1 MSTTERY
8 GLKWRDQDDLQIE
21 MACVQKGGKW
31 MMKGVEYGEGIFYH
45 FRKMQQLLW
54 PDEDDHRWSDLMLS
68 TILTNRITVV
78 AGAKDSGKTH
88 TMSKFALTD
97 YWCFPNETLTMMSS
111 TDIRGLEL
119 RVWGD
124 VKDLFDRARER
135 WDYLAG
141 NVVDAKHGIF
151 TDSLDDTGDVR
162 DMRKGILCIPCIGSS
177 GEFVGISKFVGVK
190 QKRRRLLGDEV
201 QFMQQSYLDSMANLD
216 KGLFLGCFVGNP
228 IGNNDPLDKLSE
240 PIGGWDSMGEVT
252 KTTTWKNKF
261 GGTTINFVG
270 IDSPNFDKDRPKHYP
285 YLIDQIDVER
295 IGQRYGN
302 DSALFWSQIMG
313 VRKTGINAHRVLTM
327 EMCNNYGAFDSCIWS
342 GSETVRVFG
351 VDAGYGGDLCVGICA
366 EFGTDVTGITAIKFH
381 EPVVIPVRI
390 TVTKEDLIVEDQIAT
405 FVKGECLRMNIPDE
419 HVYIEAGMRATLAV
433 SFSRI
438 MSPKINAI
446 NFGGAA
452 TDEPVSNDLFVLD
465 PRTGQRRHKKA
476 NEHYSKYVT
485 QLYFSVRAA
494 VESRQVRDLPR
505 KVAEEFCMREWY
517 MVHGDRYEL
526 ETKLE
531 CKERLGESPNF
542 ADSAA
547 VAMQAAIKLG
557 FLIESLKVENPNS
570 AQNDSWLDK
579 EIASHRKLREK
590 YSLKYS

>member
-1 MSTTERY
+1 MRTRRY
-8 GLKWRDQDDLQIE
+8 SLVWDDMDDLQIE
-21 MACVQKGGKW
+21 ISCIKKGGKW
-31 MMKGVEYGEGIFYH
+31 KMADGKEYGEGLFEH
-45 FRKMQQLLW
+45 FRRMQNLLW
-54 PDEDDHRWSDLMLS
+54 PDEDDHRWSNLMLS

-97 YWCFPNETLTMMSS
+97 YFCFPQETLTMMSS

-135 WDYLAG
+135 FPYLPG

-151 TDSLDDTGDVR
+151 TDALDDTGDVR

-216 KGLFLGCFVGNP
+216 KGQFLGCFVGNP
-228 IGNNDPLDKLSE
+228 IGNGDPLDKLSE
-240 PIGGWDSMGEVT
+240 PLIGWDALGEVT
-252 KTTTWKNKF
+252 KTMTWANKF

-270 IDSPNFDKDRPKHYP
+270 IDSPNFDADKPKSYP
-285 YLIDQIDVER
+285 YLIDQSDVDR
-295 IGQRYGN
+295 IGQRYGK

-313 VRKTGINAHRVLTM
+313 VRKAGINAHRVLTM
-327 EMCNNYGAFDSCIWS
+327 EMCKKFGAFDSCVWS
-342 GSETVRVFG
+342 GSETVKVFG

-366 EFGTDVTGITAIKFH
+366 EFGVDVTGITAIKFH

-390 TVTKEDLIVEDQIAT
+390 TVSKDDLIVEDQIAT
-405 FVKGECLRMNIPDE
+405 FVKGECIRMGIPDE
-419 HVYIEAGMRATLAV
+419 HVYIEAGMRASLAV

-452 TDEPVSNDLFVLD
+452 TDEPVSNDLFILD
-465 PRTGQRRHKKA
+465 QRTGQRRHKKA

-494 VESRQVRDLPR
+494 VESRQVRDLPK
-505 KVAEEFCMREWY
+505 KVAEEFAMREWY

-531 CKERLGESPNF
+531 CKERMGESPNF
-542 ADSAA
+542 ADAAA
-547 VAMQAAIKLG
+547 VATQAAIKLG
-557 FLIESLKVENPNS
+557 FLIESLKVENTSPQ
-570 AQNDSWLDK
+570 ADSWLEK
-579 EIASHRKLREK
+579 ELKADRTKRSKHQLNYAS
-590 YSLKYS
+590 

>member
-1 MSTTERY
+1 MTVTRRY
-8 GLKWRDQDDLQIE
+8 NLVWEDMDDLQIE
-21 MACVQKGGKW
+21 MSCVRKGGKW
-31 MMKGVEYGEGIFYH
+31 KMADGKEYGNGLFEH
-45 FRKMQQLLW
+45 FRRMQNLLW
-54 PDEDDHRWSDLMLS
+54 PDEDDHRWSNLMLS

-97 YWCFPNETLTMMSS
+97 YFCFPQETLTMMSS
-111 TDIRGLEL
+111 TDIRGFEL

-135 WDYLAG
+135 FPYLPG

-151 TDSLDDTGDVR
+151 TDALDDTGDVR

-216 KGLFLGCFVGNP
+216 KGQFLGCFVGNP
-228 IGNNDPLDKLSE
+228 IGNGDPLDKLSE
-240 PIGGWDSMGEVT
+240 PMIGWDALGEVT
-252 KTTTWKNKF
+252 KTMTWKNKF

-270 IDSPNFDKDRPKHYP
+270 VDSPNFDQDKPKSYP
-285 YLIDQIDVER
+285 YLIDKTDVER
-295 IGQRYGN
+295 IGERYGK

-313 VRKTGINAHRVLTM
+313 VRKAGINAHRVLTM
-327 EMCNNYGAFDSCIWS
+327 DMCRKYGAFDSCVWS
-342 GSETVRVFG
+342 GSDTVKVFG
-351 VDAGYGGDLCVGICA
+351 IDAGYGGDLCVGICG
-366 EFGTDVTGITAIKFH
+366 EFGADITGGTVIKFH
-381 EPVVIPVRI
+381 EPVVIPVRLSAP
-390 TVTKEDLIVEDQIAT
+390 EIVEDQIAT
-405 FVKGECLRMNIPDE
+405 FAKGECLRMGIPDE

-438 MSPKINAI
+438 MSPRINAV

-452 TDEPVSNDLFVLD
+452 TERPVSNDLFIFD
-465 PRTGQRRHKKA
+465 ERTGQRRHKKA

-485 QLYFSVRAA
+485 QLWFSVRAA
-494 VESRQVRDLPR
+494 VESKQVRDLPK

-526 ETKLE
+526 ETKIE
-531 CKERLGESPNF
+531 CKERIGVSPNY
-542 ADSAA
+542 ADACA
-547 VAMQAAIKLG
+547 VCLEGALRLG
-557 FLIESLKVENPNS
+557 FQIERLKVETPDQMSDN
-570 AQNDSWLDK
+570 SWLDK
-579 EIASHRKLREK
+579 ALKEERDKRSK
-590 YSLKYS
+590 YQLTYNH